1 MIRYMQFTCNEAQ
14 KKIER
19 EGITNCNE
27 AVKISINGGR
37 VYRDKRFDEV
47 EADMIAKKG
56 AKKRFIGNIQKNCM
70 TYFNH
75 IMILKQMM
83 CAMTFQKKLK
93 KR

>member
-47 EADMIAKKG
+47 EADMIAKK
-56 AKKRFIGNIQKNCM
+56 
-70 TYFNH
+70 
-75 IMILKQMM
+75 
-83 CAMTFQKKLK
+83 
-93 KR
+93 